1 MNAGLHHK
9 RKKGMY
15 SLLTID
21 GETVE
26 IDGETEETVADSIF
40 LDSKFTADGDR
51 GHEIKRHL
59 VLGRKSMTNLDS
71 MQ

>member
-1 MNAGLHHK
+1 
-9 RKKGMY
+9 MY

-51 GHEIKRHL
+51 IHEIKVSAKKL
-59 VLGRKSMTNLDS
+59 MLLNCGVGEDS
-71 MQ
+71 

>member
-51 GHEIKRHL
+51 IHEIKMRAKKL
-59 VLGRKSMTNLDS
+59 MLLNCGVGEDS
-71 MQ
+71 